1 MRNKLV
7 SVCRSPLAIGIA
19 IALQSQVAAAQGT
32 EPQVTR
38 IDEVLV
44 TATRREQSVQDVP
57 SNISVVSPELLLR
70 TGISDP
76 AGLIRVVPGLSLVN
90 EGPRVSGNRNSFS
103 LRGMNV
109 ESLSNKDDNPAINQ
123 ATVSTYLGEVP
134 LFFPL
139 KLVDLQRVEVLRGPQ
154 GTLYGAGSVGG
165 TLRFIPNAPSPA
177 GTTVDAWAE
186 TSVTDE
192 SDDLSWDAGLTFNIP
207 LSETAA
213 FRASVGHEYLS
224 GFIDALG
231 LIEQTGTAR
240 NPGEIVLAAPDDIL
254 GSGTVPAP
262 PREDSNSSDHTYARA
277 SFLFEPDEAWRFD
290 RAMRCSTTSVSEVD
304 WQMAPCAMSWRTR
317 ASTCSG

>member
-1 MRNKLV
+1 
-7 SVCRSPLAIGIA
+7 
-19 IALQSQVAAAQGT
+19 QSQVAAAQET

-44 TATRREQSVQDVP
+44 TATRRVQSVQDVP
-57 SNISVVSPELLLR
+57 SNISVVSSELLLQ

-90 EGPRVSGNRNSFS
+90 EGPRGSGNRNSFS

-109 ESLSNKDDNPAINQ
+109 ERLSNNDDNPAINQ

-177 GTTVDAWAE
+177 
-186 TSVTDE
+186 
-192 SDDLSWDAGLTFNIP
+192 
-207 LSETAA
+207 AA
-213 FRASVGHEYLS
+213 S
-224 GFIDALG
+224 I
-231 LIEQTGTAR
+231 
-240 NPGEIVLAAPDDIL
+240 
-254 GSGTVPAP
+254 
-262 PREDSNSSDHTYARA
+262 
-277 SFLFEPDEAWRFD
+277 
-290 RAMRCSTTSVSEVD
+290 
-304 WQMAPCAMSWRTR
+304 
-317 ASTCSG
+317 